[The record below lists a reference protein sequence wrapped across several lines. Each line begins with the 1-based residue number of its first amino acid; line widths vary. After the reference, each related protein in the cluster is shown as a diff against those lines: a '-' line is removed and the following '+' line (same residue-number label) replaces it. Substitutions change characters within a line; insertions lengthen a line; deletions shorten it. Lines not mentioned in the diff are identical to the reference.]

1 MIVSEFRPAQT
12 DPYLESKQLYF
23 LVLISPGFPTK
34 IVIDHRLNFVEL
46 KSRASFPTAA
56 APCRVCRGAGVGYPT
71 VTELQPEQD
80 QSVIDNI
87 IRLAICHLVLW
98 PDTTSPRAR

>member
-23 LVLISPGFPTK
+23 LILISPGFPTK
-34 IVIDHRLNFVEL
+34 ILIDHRLNFVEL
-46 KSRASFPTAA
+46 KSRASFPTA
-56 APCRVCRGAGVGYPT
+56 PCRGCRGAGVGYPT

-98 PDTTSPRAR
+98 PHTTSPRAR